1 MLEKRGENGEA
12 SEMNELERGGRGGR
26 QVDVVCVYVVPVD
39 LSAVLVLLV
48 DRVGEDDPEAAEAS
62 VVVVVVDSSIPPP
75 PFFFL
80 FFFSASSFAN
90 SFSCSSSESRMAS
103 IIMSWARKGRE

>member
-1 MLEKRGENGEA
+1 VLEKRGENGEA
-12 SEMNELERGGRGGR
+12 SEMDELKRGGR

-48 DRVGEDDPEAAEAS
+48 ARVGEDDPEAADAAEAS